1 MNKKKVSSRNRP
13 LKRTRKFISSQVAQ
27 LTNLKNHSLIDDKE
41 ILEIDVQIEKLKEG
55 RKSLLK
61 DSVKA
66 RLDYH
71 IAQTKV
77 ILSDLSNKEVRGEIL
92 QPAQIFHINKLPI

>member
-1 MNKKKVSSRNRP
+1 MSKRKISQLNRP
-13 LKRTRKFISSQVAQ
+13 LKRTRRFISSQVAQ
-27 LTNLKNHSLIDDKE
+27 LRSLKNHSLIEPKE
-41 ILEIDVQIEKLKEG
+41 IIEIDLQIEKLREV

-71 IAQTKV
+71 VSQTRV
-77 ILSDLSNKEVRGEIL
+77 ILGDLGNKDVRNEIL
-92 QPAQIFHINKLPI
+92 QPLPIFHINKLPI